1 MSRKLIKNLV
11 TLLAI
16 IGLPIGLFAG
26 AYGFVWWKVTS
37 VADDFAKEIA
47 PFAAMEYQDVHIDL
61 AGAEL
66 GLKNIAFRPA
76 GMEGEI
82 LVETAMLKAPSWGFL
97 LDLES
102 KLSKG
107 EFPESFNVDLK
118 GINLNLQSGY
128 IQDWG
133 RMAEEMQRQAGTG
146 QGYDVLACGNRDYFS
161 VADLRSMG
169 YSDITSDVAFQYSF
183 DAIDRRLN
191 FDMQSKAYSM
201 ADMSMS
207 MSVAVASDQLNM
219 QTIMFAQPQLK
230 RIEMRFYDRGYNI
243 RKNRF
248 CAREIKTEVDAYRE
262 RYKSLLATR
271 LDYEGWNVPVP
282 LFDAFDLLNNP
293 GASAYL
299 RVDVPSGF
307 GVQSMAMVQEPTDLI
322 NLLSPYVEFNG
333 QPVQLDGLAWSEPD
347 PEGERL
353 LRELQETQA
362 DPDTELVLGEDST
375 KEEQVEPDVIPEF
388 EKRSRSLA
396 RIKANG
402 GKSFKSVDV
411 PMLSGHLGKPV
422 ILYTYFGRK
431 VEGRLVSVKN
441 NIVTV
446 EHRLVSGRGTATYP
460 IAADKIQSVKL
471 YY

>member
-1 MSRKLIKNLV
+1 MPRKLIKNLV
-11 TLLAI
+11 TLLVI
-16 IGLPIGLFAG
+16 IGLPVGLFAG
-26 AYGFVWWKVTS
+26 AYGFVWWKVST

-47 PFAAMEYQDVHIDL
+47 PFAAMEYRDVHIDL
-61 AGAEL
+61 GSSEL
-66 GLKNIAFRPA
+66 GLKGITFRPT

-82 LVETAMLKAPSWGFL
+82 VVDAATLKAPSWGFL

-107 EFPESFNVDLK
+107 ELPESFNVDLK

-128 IQDWG
+128 MQDWG
-133 RMAEEMQRQAGTG
+133 RMAEDMQRQVGAG
-146 QGYDVLACGNRDYFS
+146 QSYEVLACGNRDYFS
-161 VADLRSMG
+161 VADLRNMG
-169 YSDITSDVAFQYSF
+169 YSDIISDVAFQYSF
-183 DAIDRRLN
+183 DAIDRQLN

-207 MSVAVASDQLNM
+207 MSVAVASDNLNM
-219 QTIMFAQPQLK
+219 QTMMFAQPQLK
-230 RIEMRFYDRGYNI
+230 RVEMRFYDRGYNV

-248 CAREIKTEVDAYRE
+248 CAKEIKTEVDAYRE
-262 RYKSLLATR
+262 RYKGLLEKR
-271 LDYEGWNVPVP
+271 LKYEGWSIPTP
-282 LFDAFDLLNNP
+282 LFDSFDLLNNP

-299 RVDVPSGF
+299 RVDLPDGF
-307 GVQSMAMVQEPTDLI
+307 GVQSMAMVQQPTDLI

-353 LRELQETQA
+353 LRELQETEA
-362 DPDTELVLGEDST
+362 DSDLVLGEESVID
-375 KEEQVEPDVIPEF
+375 EQQAESDVVPEF

-396 RIKANG
+396 RFKANG
-402 GKSFKSVDV
+402 GKSFKSVEV
-411 PMLSGHLGKPV
+411 PELSGHLGKPV
-422 ILYTYFGRK
+422 VLYTYFGRK